1 MGYEDTGIILLVI
14 AIVAGVL
21 YILFFPRQ

>member
-14 AIVAGVL
+14 EIVAGVL